1 MSYAITDAGEDEM
14 RTELK
19 ALEKLNEDVD
29 ELSSDARDCDS
40 LCPEAKMLLDLAWW
54 YTENAIRQ
62 LTGTCSMACKR
73 GQFCACCHHYN
84 ELKPRAG
91 RMARSL

>member
-19 ALEKLNEDVD
+19 AVEKLNEDVD
-29 ELSSDARDCDS
+29 ELFSDARDCDS
-40 LCPEAKMLLDLAWW
+40 LCPEAKTLLDLAWW
-54 YTENAIRQ
+54 FTGQAIRGA
-62 LTGTCSMACKR
+62 TGACSVACTAGK
-73 GQFCACCHHYN
+73 FCACCHHYN